1 MMKMRIMKISFRTFQ
16 KGAVLG
22 LVLWKNP
29 NCQSVEEAR
38 EEIGGWKR
46 CKNIPLE
53 IAQQFLALLEVK
65 KSQEDQKIVKF
76 NEIFFSGKGHKGH
89 QGRVNKLSLK
99 RGRPKGA
106 GNKKNRP

>member
-1 MMKMRIMKISFRTFQ
+1 MMRIMKIPFRTLQ

-29 NCQSVEEAR
+29 NYQAVEEARR